1 MGRQPSPPP
10 LRKSCQGAGVAHCF
24 GWSCQLRIALLQQ
37 QREPRL
43 SDGITSKAAYRV
55 ILAYCQAADG
65 AANCMA
71 EPNTDL
77 GNSWT
82 ALRGR
87 GADKTN
93 LNTHRPGR
101 GLVKLLGLRIALGG
115 LVRA

>member
-1 MGRQPSPPP
+1 MGRRPSPPP

-37 QREPRL
+37 QREPCL
-43 SDGITSKAAYRV
+43 SDGITIKAAYRV
-55 ILAYCQAADG
+55 ILACCQAADG

-71 EPNTDL
+71 EPNRDL
-77 GNSWT
+77 GNGCA

-87 GADKTN
+87 GADRTN

-101 GLVKLLGLRIALGG
+101 GLAKRLGLHIALDG
-115 LVRA
+115 LVTA